1 MKTSNKIVFY
11 LIAAILFSSCARIF
25 YSPDATNLA
34 QNHKII
40 AVVPPTVSIA
50 ARRKVDAE
58 SLKEQQKTESL
69 NFQKEMVAWML
80 KRKMQGKIFQEIQD
94 VETTNALLK
103 KAGYPETP
111 MTTAEFCKVLG
122 VDGLLVSN
130 YTLSKPMSEGAAVA
144 VALLVGAW
152 GATNEVTVTL
162 GVNDCINNKLIF
174 NYDHK
179 YSGSIGSSPARLVDA
194 LMRHASKKLPYII
207 Q

>member
-1 MKTSNKIVFY
+1 MKTSKKIVSG
-11 LIAAILFSSCARIF
+11 LVAGILLSSCARIF
-25 YSPDATNLA
+25 YSPDAINLA

-103 KAGYPETP
+103 KTGYPENP
-111 MTTAEFCKVLG
+111 MTTAEFCKALG
-122 VDGLLVSN
+122 VDGIIVSN
-130 YTLSKPMSEGAAVA
+130 FSLSKPMSEGAAVA

-162 GVNDCINNKLIF
+162 GVNDCMNNKLIF

-179 YSGSIGSSPARLVDA
+179 YSGSIGSSPARLVDE
-194 LMRHASKKLPYII
+194 LMRHASKKMPYII